1 MVQHRD
7 LPPSTTV
14 QPWGPGG
21 SALAW
26 KLRAQPEETAHK
38 KPHSWHL
45 PRNSPGDVSKQE
57 SSLCSPISHD
67 SACRMSPVSGKDKP
81 EIWAP
86 ESVLPL
92 MEWAIWTF
100 VSRVCVGKMKGLGWS
115 EWIQFNPRC
124 FVKQLLLDLV
134 SGVLCYSYRT
144 LWLALGMLHASP
156 ISEES
161 HGKGIR
167 TA

>member
-1 MVQHRD
+1 MVRHRD

-14 QPWGPGG
+14 QPWGPGAL
-21 SALAW
+21 ALAW
-26 KLRAQPEETAHK
+26 KLRAQPEEMAHK

-45 PRNSPGDVSKQE
+45 SRYSPGDVFKQE
-57 SSLCSPISHD
+57 SSLYSPTSHD

-86 ESVLPL
+86 GSVLPL

-115 EWIQFNPRC
+115 EWIPFNPRC
-124 FVKQLLLDLV
+124 FMKQLLLNLV
-134 SGVLCYSYRT
+134 SGVSLLQSQNTVAGSGNVACEPYLRRVT
-144 LWLALGMLHASP
+144 W
-156 ISEES
+156 
-161 HGKGIR
+161 KR
-167 TA
+167 N